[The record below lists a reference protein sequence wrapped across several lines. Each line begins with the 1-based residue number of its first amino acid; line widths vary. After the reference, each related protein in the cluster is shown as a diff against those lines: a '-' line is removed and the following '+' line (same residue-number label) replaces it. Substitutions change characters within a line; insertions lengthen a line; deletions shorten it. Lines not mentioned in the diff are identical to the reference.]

1 MAESDA
7 DYRKFYIENSS
18 ATVRLRAETKC
29 ASSLP
34 AALLLQC
41 TSSLFVLVLDCVICR
56 DHALQHS
63 PSACLGHSAATFID
77 HVRACHCAHMTGI
90 VQCIYLKHV

>member
-29 ASSLP
+29 ASSLL
-34 AALLLQC
+34 ADLCCNAHL
-41 TSSLFVLVLDCVICR
+41 
-56 DHALQHS
+56 
-63 PSACLGHSAATFID
+63 
-77 HVRACHCAHMTGI
+77 HVCA
-90 VQCIYLKHV
+90 